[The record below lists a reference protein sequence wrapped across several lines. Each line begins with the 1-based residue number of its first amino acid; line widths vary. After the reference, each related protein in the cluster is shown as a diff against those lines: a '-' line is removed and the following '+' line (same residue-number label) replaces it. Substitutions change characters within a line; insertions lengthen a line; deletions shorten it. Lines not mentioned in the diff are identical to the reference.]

1 MSWDNDAYNSTRSV
15 AALVKAAC
23 ASKNLLIP
31 SPLSFHDVARLIDVD
46 EDESVSPRD
55 DQDDPLAQ
63 ELCDAAE
70 ALEYTERTGGVETT
84 VSVTDSM
91 AALFDRSSAEARAL
105 KPRLFIAWRIQ
116 GDSHLAV
123 MHVAAMLCAC
133 LYSRDETL
141 GTQRFTQSYCAQHR
155 IPRLGEN
162 SLFIDVV
169 SSRGQ
174 PHAAGALLVLSAYL
188 QVMRSRTLEYL
199 CTIAVTPKMK
209 RLCESLGMDTY
220 DYREDGAQRT
230 FAWAKKGDLSAS
242 NIAGRLRLH
251 REFEELCWRAGAS
264 SRTQDKRYPRCA

>member
-1 MSWDNDAYNSTRSV
+1 MPWDNDAYSSTRSIT
-15 AALVKAAC
+15 ALVKAAC

-31 SPLSFHDVARLIDVD
+31 TPLSFHDVARLIEVD
-46 EDESVSPRD
+46 EDESVSPRE

-70 ALEYTERTGGVETT
+70 ALEYTERASGVETT

-105 KPRLFIAWRIQ
+105 KPRLFIAWRMQ
-116 GDSHLAV
+116 GDSQQSD
-123 MHVAAMLCAC
+123 AAMLCAC

-174 PHAAGALLVLSAYL
+174 PQAAGALLVLSAYL
-188 QVMRSRTLEYL
+188 LVMRSRTLEYL
-199 CTIAVTPKMK
+199 CTIAVTAKIK
-209 RLCESLGMDTY
+209 RLCEQLGMDTY
-220 DYREDGAQRT
+220 EYREDGAQRT
-230 FAWAKKGDLSAS
+230 FAWCKKGDLSAS
-242 NIAGRLRLH
+242 NIAGRLRLR
-251 REFEELCWRAGAS
+251 REFSELCWRAGATTH
-264 SRTQDKRYPRCA
+264 TQDKRYPRCA